1 MRYLNFFQLTYAD
14 IIFFSNVEMI
24 KMLKN
29 IFHDKQPVL
38 TEKYAA
44 LKELNITVAN
54 NPGIKKWLDERPQT
68 EH

>member
-1 MRYLNFFQLTYAD
+1 
-14 IIFFSNVEMI
+14 MI
-24 KMLKN
+24 QMLKN

-44 LKELNITVAN
+44 LKELNNTVAN
-54 NPGIKKWLDERPQT
+54 NPGIKEWLDERPQT